1 MPRMMRVSVAK
12 AVSVLSATAVMA
24 ICSCEKHSLGEI
36 PEVQR
41 EQPDPAKV
49 WSKVS
54 EMESEK
60 SPSSPTPAEFFPAQ
74 TRP

>member
-1 MPRMMRVSVAK
+1 MCLLGTVA
-12 AVSVLSATAVMA
+12 AMS
-24 ICSCEKHSLGEI
+24 ICSCEKHSLGEL

-49 WSKVS
+49 WSKAS
-54 EMESEK
+54 ETDSEK
-60 SPSSPTPAEFFPAQ
+60 SSSFPTPAEFFPAQ